1 MGEGGLL
8 RNNSGDRMADDQIQR
23 TYRASQPPV
32 RNAPGSA
39 SSSPSDPLA
48 ELARLI
54 GQNDPFGEYGRGHG
68 GAAQASAPAVYAQDT
83 AQAPARDPYAD
94 GVPGYAD
101 EHTPI
106 ISRRPRRTSRS
117 RRRRRRRRPMAT
129 RTLAMPPMRPSR
141 TGRASKRR
149 IIRTPRTPA
158 PRKSTSTTTSRRAG
172 ASEFLPLPRFSR
184 WPWSAPPAPSA
195 IARFSVLLRPAAPRR

>member
-1 MGEGGLL
+1 
-8 RNNSGDRMADDQIQR
+8 MADDQIQR

-101 EHTPI
+101 EQYSGVPLMPTTT

-117 RRRRRRRRPMAT
+117 RRRPRRRRPMAT
-129 RTLAMPPMRPSR
+129 RTLAMPRMRASR
-141 TGRASKRR
+141 TGRASKGRT
-149 IIRTPRTPA
+149 IRTPRAPA
-158 PRKSTSTTTSRRAG
+158 PRKSTSTTMSRRAG
-172 ASEFLPLPRFSR
+172 ASEFSPLPRFSR

-195 IARFSVLLRPAAPRR
+195 IARFSALLRPAAPRR